1 MATES
6 LPRRPRRFTRAIA
19 LVASTS
25 ALACASVGLLA
36 SPGSAG
42 VLSTVAGVL
51 PSCAARPTTTP
62 FAPWGDTSSY
72 FLMPGGGFE
81 AGSSGW
87 TLAGG
92 PAVVAGNETSF
103 VYAPTDKHSLAL
115 PTGSTVGSPTVCVA
129 MGENTIRMFVKNSGV
144 VGSDLHIQAFVQ
156 NPLTGLVLST
166 GFDIKGTAGTTGW
179 TPTGRLL
186 IPNLLGGVLG
196 TQNLTLVF
204 TTTGKPATWNVDDVF
219 VDPFKS
225 R

>member
-1 MATES
+1 MATAS
-6 LPRRPRRFTRAIA
+6 LARRPRRIIRAVA

-62 FAPWGDTSSY
+62 FARWGDTSSY

-81 AGSSGW
+81 AGAPGW
-87 TLAGG
+87 TLTGG
-92 PAVVAGNETSF
+92 PRVVAGNETSF
-103 VYAPTDKHSLAL
+103 VNAMTDTHSLAM
-115 PTGSTVGSPTVCVA
+115 PTGSTVVSPTVCVA

-144 VGSDLHIQAFVQ
+144 ASSNLHIQAFVE

-166 GFDIKGTAGTTGW
+166 GFDIKGTAGDTSW
-179 TPTGRLL
+179 SPTGRLL